1 MSFIENLL
9 TRLAVIQSKYK
20 YIILI
25 ITVLLSIFFI
35 FGLTNIQMETDFSKM
50 SPSDLEI
57 FKLND
62 KITSNFGG
70 NDIVVVLFRF
80 DKTSDYKSEYNDI
93 RNPEIINY
101 LKTLETEYRK
111 EASVDTVFSA
121 ATYLGSFNLNSVD
134 EVKSAIDMMP
144 ALNQFFSK
152 DYTTTVLYLTA
163 DLSGNQD
170 KTIALTNMI
179 SDKLENIQKPS
190 GIEYMVTGSAPVGVT
205 VLDILGR
212 DAIKT
217 LILAA
222 IIILLLLFITEFSII
237 KGIVVFSPIFLGV
250 IWTIGTMG
258 WLNLKLSVA
267 TVGIGAMIL
276 GLGVEYGVFLN
287 TRYKEERDKGK
298 TQLEAL
304 KIAVPAIG
312 SAILGSGLTTIVGF
326 LALTLSVM
334 PMLQDLGKSL
344 AIGIGFSLFI
354 SIFIAPAIIIIFE
367 DLGIIFARKMH
378 SLYGNITIKNGRL
391 KK

>member
-1 MSFIENLL
+1 
-9 TRLAVIQSKYK
+9 
-20 YIILI
+20 
-25 ITVLLSIFFI
+25 
-35 FGLTNIQMETDFSKM
+35 METDFSKM

>member
-1 MSFIENLL
+1 
-9 TRLAVIQSKYK
+9 
-20 YIILI
+20 
-25 ITVLLSIFFI
+25 
-35 FGLTNIQMETDFSKM
+35 
-50 SPSDLEI
+50 
-57 FKLND
+57 
-62 KITSNFGG
+62 
-70 NDIVVVLFRF
+70 
-80 DKTSDYKSEYNDI
+80 
-93 RNPEIINY
+93 
-101 LKTLETEYRK
+101 
-111 EASVDTVFSA
+111 
-121 ATYLGSFNLNSVD
+121 
-134 EVKSAIDMMP
+134 
-144 ALNQFFSK
+144 
-152 DYTTTVLYLTA
+152 
-163 DLSGNQD
+163 
-170 KTIALTNMI
+170 
-179 SDKLENIQKPS
+179 
-190 GIEYMVTGSAPVGVT
+190 
-205 VLDILGR
+205 
-212 DAIKT
+212 
-217 LILAA
+217 
-222 IIILLLLFITEFSII
+222 
-237 KGIVVFSPIFLGV
+237 
-250 IWTIGTMG
+250 MG

-391 KK
+391 KKWIF